1 VAPARAGGE
10 TRLRHRYTRVSR
22 AGGCLLVPAVRSC
35 SRVAARRGCSPWR
48 SGKTPVAA
56 HGRASGA
63 PQPGRYGLRV
73 TGSALLDG
81 AWIRPFTSS
90 RRRPSLRV
98 LVTEQTFAGGKRA
111 DGRLLQPS
119 LYVDAE
125 ELVLTMF
132 VTPQPG
138 FQSRS
143 RNPETP
149 VRIALPH
156 PVGTR
161 RLVDGALY
169 DPPP

>member
-1 VAPARAGGE
+1 M
-10 TRLRHRYTRVSR
+10 
-22 AGGCLLVPAVRSC
+22 
-35 SRVAARRGCSPWR
+35 
-48 SGKTPVAA
+48 
-56 HGRASGA
+56 
-63 PQPGRYGLRV
+63 
-73 TGSALLDG
+73 
-81 AWIRPFTSS
+81 
-90 RRRPSLRV
+90 LRV

-111 DGRLLQPS
+111 DGRLLQPN

-125 ELVLTMF
+125 QLVLTMF

-149 VRIALPH
+149 VRIALPD

-169 DPPP
+169 DPP

>member
-1 VAPARAGGE
+1 M
-10 TRLRHRYTRVSR
+10 
-22 AGGCLLVPAVRSC
+22 
-35 SRVAARRGCSPWR
+35 
-48 SGKTPVAA
+48 
-56 HGRASGA
+56 
-63 PQPGRYGLRV
+63 
-73 TGSALLDG
+73 
-81 AWIRPFTSS
+81 
-90 RRRPSLRV
+90 LRV

-111 DGRLLQPS
+111 DGRLLQPN

-143 RNPETP
+143 PNPETP

-169 DPPP
+169 DPPPQDTIDAENPGRNRSA